1 MLKNKKNLGSQV
13 DKIKLYRQEIKK
25 NINGNVSKYIISN
38 KKFNKISEVYFSI
51 IKKNKIKAWKKNLSA
66 KQFLYVFKGK
76 VEFVVFDDRLAKLKK
91 IKKYFLGPNLK
102 YSKIFIPK
110 NVWYGFKGIGNEN
123 ILVNSLT
130 LRHSKCKML
139 DLNYKNKL
147 IPFIWK

>member
-1 MLKNKKNLGSQV
+1 MPKNKRNLGLQV
-13 DKIKLYRQEIKK
+13 EKIKLRSQEIKK
-25 NINGNVSKYIISN
+25 NIKGNVFKYLISD

-76 VEFVVFDDRLAKLKK
+76 VEFVVFDDRSHKLKK

-102 YSKIFIPK
+102 YSKILIPK

-123 ILVNSLT
+123 IIVNSLSI
-130 LRHSKCKML
+130 RHNKCKMV
-139 DLNYKNKL
+139 DLNHKNKL